1 MRIIYHILW
10 FVTLFFPI
18 FCLSGQS
25 RLLTKSPGREH
36 NSGEVTAMTR
46 VCKIRIFFFLLPAV
60 ICVLCLLSACGGQAA
75 ADVQHAAV
83 PSFPPLREKDGLRIA
98 VASDLH
104 FNPDDRPDPEAPR
117 ETAYSL
123 ELADALIWDV
133 RQQDADLLI
142 LTGDLCNGGKP
153 HRHEALTEKLRA
165 LEADGIAVYVLP
177 GNHDLAP
184 VTQTEFAA
192 LYTDFGYGE
201 ASSRDTV
208 SLSYSV
214 IRDGLMLLM
223 LDTAGYPAVSADLP
237 GASLPDSNRPYLSE
251 QTLRWAEERLN
262 EAKEKD
268 LTVLAAGHYNVLTPS
283 SRDDSYK
290 GFYLESGERLAS
302 LLEEAGV
309 PLYLS
314 GHIHSRAVY
323 QEKALTEL
331 VTEFLLGYPTAYSVL
346 DLTEE
351 DIVYTPRRID
361 VDAWAQESGQTDPV
375 LLHFAQWQ
383 QDALRHYAHENVKY
397 MSERNPLSAAE
408 TQQAE
413 AFFYD
418 VMNSYWQGSL
428 STDREKL
435 ETMPGYEPFFRCAEG
450 YSYAW
455 WLKDLI
461 SAASPLLKGFR
472 IAR

>member
-1 MRIIYHILW
+1 
-10 FVTLFFPI
+10 
-18 FCLSGQS
+18 
-25 RLLTKSPGREH
+25 
-36 NSGEVTAMTR
+36 MTR
-46 VCKIRIFFFLLPAV
+46 VYKIRIFLPLLLAAV
-60 ICVLCLLSACGGQAA
+60 CVLFLLSACGGQAA
-75 ADVQHAAV
+75 AEEQSAV
-83 PSFPPLREKDGLRIA
+83 VPAFPPLREKDGLRIA

-104 FNPDDRPDPEAPR
+104 FNPDDRPDPENPR

-123 ELADALIWDV
+123 ELADALLWDV
-133 RQQDADLLI
+133 RQQSADVLI

-165 LEADGIAVYVLP
+165 LEKDGIAVYALP

-192 LYTDFGYGE
+192 LYADFGYRE
-201 ASSRDTV
+201 AASRDKV
-208 SLSYSV
+208 SLSYCV
-214 IRDGLMLLM
+214 IRDDLMLLM
-223 LDTAGYPAVSADLP
+223 LDTAGYHTVSADLP
-237 GASLPDSNRPYLSE
+237 GAFLPDSNQPYLSE
-251 QTLRWAEERLN
+251 ETLRWAEERLE
-262 EAKEKD
+262 EAKEKK

-290 GFYLESGERLAS
+290 GFYLESGEKLAA

-331 VTEFLLGYPTAYSVL
+331 VTEFLLGYPTAYSML
-346 DLTEE
+346 DITEE
-351 DIVYTPRRID
+351 EIVYTPRRID

-375 LLHFAQWQ
+375 LLHFARWQ
-383 QDALRHYAHENVKY
+383 QDALRQYAHENVKY
-397 MSERNPLSAAE
+397 MSKRNPLNAAE
-408 TQQAE
+408 AKQAE
-413 AFFYD
+413 EFFYE
-418 VMNSYWQGSL
+418 VMDSYWQGSL
-428 STDREKL
+428 SGKREAL
-435 ETMPGYEPFFRCAEG
+435 EVMPGYEPFFRCAEG

-461 SAASPLLKGFR
+461 ENASPLLMGFR
-472 IAR
+472 IAKQ